1 MTKPPLFKRTIEF
14 ATLRMTVWERPG
26 QSEEVR
32 WGASI
37 SDAETNT
44 VFVKTYKKSEREV
57 VGEAA
62 YDFYTSIF
70 HGKTLD
76 QVQAKIGSK
85 QQASPR

>member
-1 MTKPPLFKRTIEF
+1 MTRPPLFKRTIEF
-14 ATLRMTVWERPG
+14 ATLRMTVWERSG

-44 VFVKTYKKSEREV
+44 VFAKVYEKAEREV
-57 VGEAA
+57 VGKAA
-62 YDFYTSIF
+62 YNFYTSIF

-76 QVQAKIGSK
+76 QVQDKIGSK
-85 QQASPR
+85 QQASLQ

>member
-1 MTKPPLFKRTIEF
+1 MAKAPLFKRTIEF

-44 VFVKTYKKSEREV
+44 VFVKTYAESERKV
-57 VGEAA
+57 VGKTG
-62 YDFYTSIF
+62 YDLYARIF
-70 HGKTLD
+70 HEKTLD
-76 QVQAKIGSK
+76 QVQAKIGKK
-85 QQASPR
+85 Q